1 MVRGDAR
8 AAQGLRAPHH
18 GGDQRVVGP
27 GVREGG
33 NYCGIASWSEER
45 GFSPR
50 SSLRSIGWALG
61 ELPGHD
67 NVLWLVPVCVFIAIA
82 TGPALTGG
90 WLMLAG
96 LATSPVY
103 AWSFIVA
110 YDHHPNTSETNDA
123 LAGI

>member
-1 MVRGDAR
+1 M
-8 AAQGLRAPHH
+8 
-18 GGDQRVVGP
+18 
-27 GVREGG
+27 
-33 NYCGIASWSEER
+33 ER
-45 GFSPR
+45 GARLFAA
-50 SSLRSIGWALG
+50 LLLALAIGWALG

-67 NVLWLVPVCVFIAIA
+67 TVLWLVPVCVFIAIA

-123 LAGI
+123 LAGIIIWSINAAAVIAVAMVLGVVRTIRSDSPG